1 MVVGGV
7 MKRLL
12 IALLALVA
20 VFCTFTGCSD
30 GDKANIDE
38 INGNGTDIT
47 ETTENGENSG
57 DDLSEDDKET
67 QEENGET
74 EEPSYKIVAPITDGG
89 GFVGGNYN

>member
-1 MVVGGV
+1 

-57 DDLSEDDKET
+57 DKENEGDKET
-67 QEENGET
+67 TEDKNDET
-74 EEPSYKIVAPITDGG
+74 DEPSYNIVAPITDGG